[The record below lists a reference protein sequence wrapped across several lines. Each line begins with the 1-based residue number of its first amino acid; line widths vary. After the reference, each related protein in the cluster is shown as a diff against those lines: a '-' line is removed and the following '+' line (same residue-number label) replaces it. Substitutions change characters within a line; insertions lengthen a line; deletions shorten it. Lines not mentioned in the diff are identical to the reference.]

1 MERPSFYHAIRIDND
16 KCIGCTHCM
25 TVCPTQA
32 IRVVKGKALLNPNRC
47 IDCGE
52 CFRVCP
58 TFAYTVMH
66 DNIEVLTKF
75 KNRIALVPGVFFGQF
90 PDNISIDQ
98 IHQAMKQLGFSH
110 VYEIEGGVEIL
121 KGAFNRMVTSQE
133 YEKPIISSFCPSI
146 VRLIQVRFPGLVG
159 NIAPLIAPA
168 DIAAI
173 YYRKKLMEEGADP
186 KETGIFYVTPCAA
199 KIAAFK
205 SPVGEEVSA
214 LDGVINLNFLFNKV
228 YHLIFQGKIVDDN
241 PAVEIPLDLP
251 DEKSIRWSLTN
262 GEAKNISGRALCVDG
277 IKNVIDF
284 LEKIENEEVTNI
296 DFLELR
302 ACDESCAGGILT
314 AENRFLVVERLNKRA
329 RKHGL
334 LIRENPDVK
343 ATSFADKADYLLD
356 RIILPQ
362 KIEPRSIVLDED
374 MVKAMQKL
382 KKSRELMCFLPA
394 IDCGACGAPTC
405 QALAEDIVSQKAN
418 LSHCIF
424 MQRQME
430 KHNKLSNDHAFKI
443 IEKVWG
449 ASRLDKDCY
458 KKGAKYETN

>member
-1 MERPSFYHAIRIDND
+1 MERLSFYHAIKIDYN

-32 IRVVKGKALLNPNRC
+32 IRIVKGKANLDPSRC

-58 TFAYTVMH
+58 TLAYSVMH
-66 DNIEVLTKF
+66 DNMEVLTKF
-75 KNRIALVPGVFFGQF
+75 KIRVALVPGVFFGQF
-90 PDNISIDQ
+90 PDHISIGQ
-98 IHQAMKQLGFSH
+98 IHQAMKHLGFTH
-110 VYEIEGGVEIL
+110 IYEIEGGVEIL
-121 KGAFNRMVTSQE
+121 KGAFNRMITSDK
-133 YEKPIISSFCPSI
+133 YDKPLISSFCPSV
-146 VRLIQVRFPGLVG
+146 VRLIQVRFPGMVG

-173 YYRKKLMEEGADP
+173 YYRKKLAESGADP

-228 YHLIFQGKIVDDN
+228 VHLIFQGNVISD
-241 PAVEIPLDLP
+241 ATTSELPLELP
-251 DEKSIRWSLTN
+251 DEKSVRWSLTN
-262 GEAKNISGRALCVDG
+262 GEAKNISGRALCIDG
-277 IKNVIDF
+277 MKNVIDF
-284 LEKIENEEVTNI
+284 LEKIENEEVSDI

-314 AENRFLVVERLNKRA
+314 AENRFLTVERLNKRA
-329 RKHGL
+329 RKHGQ
-334 LIRENPDVK
+334 LIREKPGVI
-343 ATSFADKADYLLD
+343 ATSFADHATYLLD

-374 MVKAMQKL
+374 MAKAMQKL
-382 KKSRELMCFLPA
+382 KKSRDLMCFLPA

-418 LSHCIF
+418 LSYCVF

-430 KHNKLSNDHAFKI
+430 KHHKLSNDHAFKI

-449 ASRLDKDCY
+449 ASRLDKDCT
-458 KKGAKYETN
+458 KKGAKHETN

>member
-1 MERPSFYHAIRIDND
+1 MERPSFYHAIKIDYD

-32 IRVVKGKALLNPNRC
+32 IRVVKGKAHLSPNRC

-58 TFAYTVMH
+58 TLAYSVMH
-66 DNIEVLTKF
+66 DNMEVLNKF
-75 KNRIALVPGVFFGQF
+75 KTCVALVPGVFFGQF
-90 PDNISIDQ
+90 PDQISIGQ

-110 VYEIEGGVEIL
+110 VYEIEGGVEVL
-121 KGAFNRMVTSQE
+121 KDAFNRMVASKT
-133 YEKPIISSFCPSI
+133 YDKPIISSFCPSI

-173 YYRKKLMEEGADP
+173 YYRKILDGLGTDP
-186 KETGIFYVTPCAA
+186 KETGIFYITPCAA

-228 YHLIFQGKIVDDN
+228 YHLIVQGNINDD
-241 PAVEIPLDLP
+241 AALGIPLELP

-262 GEAKNISGRALCVDG
+262 GEAKNISGRALCIDG

-284 LEKIENEEVTNI
+284 LEKIENEEVSNI

-314 AENRFLVVERLNKRA
+314 AENRFLTVERLNKRA
-329 RKHGL
+329 RKNGQM
-334 LIRENPDVK
+334 IRENPDVT
-343 ATSFADKADYLLD
+343 ATSFADKISYLLE

-382 KKSRELMCFLPA
+382 KKSRDLMCFLPA

-405 QALAEDIVSQKAN
+405 QALAEDIVSHKAN

-458 KKGAKYETN
+458 KKGAKYEIN

>member
-1 MERPSFYHAIRIDND
+1 M
-16 KCIGCTHCM
+16 
-25 TVCPTQA
+25 
-32 IRVVKGKALLNPNRC
+32 
-47 IDCGE
+47 
-52 CFRVCP
+52 
-58 TFAYTVMH
+58 
-66 DNIEVLTKF
+66 EVLNKF
-75 KNRIALVPGVFFGQF
+75 KTRIALVPGVFFGQF
-90 PDNISIDQ
+90 PDYISINQ
-98 IHQAMKQLGFSH
+98 IHQAMKSLGFSH

-121 KGAFNRMVTSQE
+121 ISAYNQMITSKE
-133 YEKPIISSFCPSI
+133 YGKPLISSFCPSI

-173 YYRKKLMEEGADP
+173 YYRQKLAEEGANP
-186 KETGIFYVTPCAA
+186 IETGIFYVTPCAA

-228 YHLIFQGKIVDDN
+228 YHLIIQGNIINDD
-241 PAVEIPLDLP
+241 PALEMLPELP

-262 GEAKNISGRALCVDG
+262 GEAKNITGRALCIDG

-284 LEKIENEEVTNI
+284 LEKIENEEVPNI

-314 AENRFLVVERLNKRA
+314 AENRFLTVERLNKRA

-334 LIRENPDVK
+334 LIRDNPGVIS
-343 ATSFADKADYLLD
+343 TSFADKADYLLK
-356 RIILPQ
+356 RIVLPQ

-405 QALAEDIVSQKAN
+405 QALAEDIVNQKAN

>member
-1 MERPSFYHAIRIDND
+1 MEKPSFYHAIKIDYD

-32 IRVVKGKALLNPNRC
+32 IRVVQGKAQLNPSRC

-58 TFAYTVMH
+58 TFAYSVMH
-66 DNIEVLTKF
+66 DNMEMLNKF
-75 KNRIALVPGVFFGQF
+75 KTRIALVPGVFFGQF
-90 PDNISIDQ
+90 PDHVLVSQ
-98 IHQAMKQLGFSH
+98 VYQAMKQLGFTH
-110 VYEIEGGVEIL
+110 IFEIEGGVELL
-121 KGAFNRMVTSQE
+121 KDKFNRMLTSE
-133 YEKPIISSFCPSI
+133 EIEKPLISSFCPSI
-146 VRLIQVRFPGLVG
+146 VRLIQVRFPGLIG

-168 DIAAI
+168 DISAI
-173 YYRKKLMEEGADP
+173 YYRKKLAESGVDP

-205 SPVGEEVSA
+205 SPVGDEVSA

-228 YHLIFQGKIVDDN
+228 YHLIIQGSLTDGD
-241 PAVEIPLDLP
+241 PDSEMPFELP

-262 GEAKNISGRALCVDG
+262 GEAKHISGRALCIDG
-277 IKNVIDF
+277 IKNVIEF
-284 LEKIENEEVTNI
+284 LEKIENEEVSNI

-314 AENRFLVVERLNKRA
+314 AENRFLTVERLNKRA
-329 RKHGL
+329 RKNGQ
-334 LIRENPDVK
+334 LIRDNPLFT
-343 ATSFADKADYLLD
+343 AISFADKAPYLID
-356 RIILPQ
+356 RLVLPQ
-362 KIEPRSIVLDED
+362 KIEPRSMVLDED

-382 KKSRELMCFLPA
+382 KKSRSLMCFLPA

-430 KHNKLSNDHAFKI
+430 KHHKLSSDHAFKI

-449 ASRLDKDCY
+449 ASRLDKDCT